1 MNQPNFKS
9 MLAVLLMLSACGT
22 PPPSD
27 EQDYESIAE
36 SNTIKVITRAMD
48 FQLLHEIPSGW
59 NTFRYDNQSDEIHFF
74 VLEKLP
80 DSITI
85 ENYRSELLP
94 VFKNAFNLMK
104 VGEVDSAMK
113 EFNNI
118 PPWFH
123 ETTVGGGVGMISPRS
138 TAESTF
144 YLRPGRYAMECY
156 IRMPDG
162 QPHTFMGMLA
172 ELVVTTD
179 GSQVIPPEADHSIAI
194 SSTEGIRLNST
205 PKAGTHMFK
214 VKFEDQQKYEN
225 MLGHDVNLVKL
236 ENIDLAD
243 TLNTWINATAPMGLV
258 SPAPNGI
265 EFLGGIQDLP
275 GGQTGYFKVTLSGG
289 LYALVS
295 EVPNAIER
303 KMLVIFEVAE

>member
-1 MNQPNFKS
+1 MSNFITI
-9 MLAVLLMLSACGT
+9 LAALLLLSACGS
-22 PPPSD
+22 PSSSD
-27 EQDYESIAE
+27 EQDYENIAE
-36 SNTIKVITRAMD
+36 SNTINVITQAMD
-48 FQLLHEIPSGW
+48 FQLPHEIPSGW

-104 VGEVDSAMK
+104 AGEVDSAMK
-113 EFNNI
+113 EFRNI
-118 PPWFH
+118 PPWFQ
-123 ETTVGGGVGMISPRS
+123 EVTVGGGVGMISPRS

-144 YLRPGRYAMECY
+144 YLRPGTYAMECY

-162 QPHTFMGMLA
+162 QPHAFMGMLA
-172 ELVVTTD
+172 ELVVNTE

-205 PKAGTHMFK
+205 PKAGTHMFE

-225 MLGHDVNLVKL
+225 TLGHDVNLVKL
-236 ENIDLAD
+236 AENASLDSLGKW
-243 TLNTWINATAPMGLV
+243 LNTVDFNAFRTP
-258 SPAPNGI
+258 SPEGFT
-265 EFLGGIQDLP
+265 FLGGIEDLP
-275 GGQTGYFKVTLSGG
+275 AGQVGYFSTTLETGKYVLISEIPG
-289 LYALVS
+289 AL
-295 EVPNAIER
+295 ER
-303 KMLVIFEVAE
+303 NMYKEFEVQDNP